1 MALEERVSRLEVTYE
16 QVDARLAG
24 LDRSVESLRA
34 EMHGVRSEMN
44 TRFDL
49 VDRRFNNLYLLIGGS
64 WVTIMASIMATL
76 ITLIAAN

>member
-1 MALEERVSRLEVTYE
+1 MALEERVSRLESAYE

-24 LDRSVESLRA
+24 LDRSIESLRA
-34 EMHGVRSEMN
+34 EMNGLRSGMN
-44 TRFDL
+44 TGFDQ

>member
-1 MALEERVSRLEVTYE
+1 MEGAYE
-16 QVDARLAG
+16 QVDACLAG
-24 LDRSVESLRA
+24 LDSSIESLRA
-34 EMHGVRSEMN
+34 EMNGLRTEIN
-44 TRFDL
+44 TRFYQ

>member
-34 EMHGVRSEMN
+34 EMHSVRSEMN

>member
-1 MALEERVSRLEVTYE
+1 MALEERVSRLEGAYGN
-16 QVDARLAG
+16 VDARLAG

-34 EMHGVRSEMN
+34 EMHGLRSEMN

>member
-1 MALEERVSRLEVTYE
+1 MALEERVSRLEGAFE

-24 LDRSVESLRA
+24 LDRSIESLRA
-34 EMHGVRSEMN
+34 EMNGLRSEMN
-44 TRFDL
+44 TGFDQ
-49 VDRRFNNLYLLIGGS
+49 VDRRFNNLHLLIGGS